1 MIVFIVH
8 VALVNNC
15 YFNVYTDEQLP
26 GLREKTVGSYEET
39 LNCLSMGS
47 QGRTTGAT
55 AMNTTSSRSHAIF
68 TVHVEMKKKDD
79 EYVCVI
85 LKLFLALPMKY

>member
-1 MIVFIVH
+1 
-8 VALVNNC
+8 
-15 YFNVYTDEQLP
+15 
-26 GLREKTVGSYEET
+26 
-39 LNCLSMGS
+39 MGS